1 MGARSWE
8 IGARST
14 EQRDRSS
21 EMGAGSWR
29 SDVRRSAAFIK
40 ITASQ
45 GGGGRK
51 PCGETLRSEDRG
63 RRTEQRDRRSEDG
76 GQKSGAENHFC
87 AERSDAPGFFA
98 EPEFDARRIVRVR
111 SRSASSI
118 RNFSAI
124 GRSASP
130 FRKARLLCSMLGRS
144 CFIFILRIVARTAAK
159 RYSNHD
165 APGFLAAG

>member
-1 MGARSWE
+1 
-8 IGARST
+8 
-14 EQRDRSS
+14 
-21 EMGAGSWR
+21 MGAGSWR

-45 GGGGRK
+45 GGGGRG
-51 PCGETLRSEDRG
+51 PCGETLKTEKLKRG
-63 RRTEQRDRRSEDG
+63 NAEIRGQRTEQRDRRSEDG